1 MNLKIIGTG
10 SSGNCYLLY
19 NKEEVLLLECGVSF
33 KRIKEELNFDFSK
46 VVGCLVTHE
55 HGDHNKAIKEVLS
68 AGVKVFASK
77 GTLEA
82 SSVIEHHN
90 SNIILAKNLYQIGG
104 FKIIPFDIRHDV
116 KEPLGFLINHS
127 ECGTTLFLTDS
138 FYSPYRFNGLNNLII
153 EANFCED
160 IIDAK
165 LKFDR
170 KFLRDRVLKSHLSI
184 QKCIDLLNAND
195 LTAVNN
201 IVLIHLSDSN
211 SNETEFQKKVQEAT
225 GKNTIVARNG
235 LEILFN
241 KNPF

>member
-1 MNLKIIGTG
+1 MNLKVIGTG

-19 NKEEVLLLECGVSF
+19 NKEEVLLIECGVSF
-33 KRIKEELNFDFSK
+33 KKVKEGFNFDFSK
-46 VVGCLVTHE
+46 VMGCLVTHE
-55 HGDHNKAIKEVLS
+55 HGDHNKAIKEVLA
-68 AGVKVFASK
+68 AGIRVYASH

-82 SSVIEHHN
+82 SGVLEHHN
-90 SNIILAKNLYQIGG
+90 SHPIQSKKLYQIGS

-116 KEPLGFLINHS
+116 KEPLGFLINHP

-138 FYSPYRFNGLNNLII
+138 FYSPYKFSGLNNLII

-160 IIDAK
+160 IIDQK
-165 LKFDR
+165 LKFDK

-211 SNETEFQKKVQEAT
+211 SNEIEFQKKVQEAT

>member
-1 MNLKIIGTG
+1 MNLKVIGTG
-10 SSGNCYLLY
+10 SIGNCYLLKGH
-19 NKEEVLLLECGVSF
+19 NETLIIELGVNFKQVKKEL
-33 KRIKEELNFDFSK
+33 DFNLSN
-46 VVGCLVTHE
+46 VVGAIVSHCHL
-55 HGDHNKAIKEVLS
+55 DHAKGINEALANGIDVYSSL
-68 AGVKVFASK
+68 
-77 GTLEA
+77 GTLE
-82 SSVIEHHN
+82 SLDIKHHRAN
-90 SNIILAKNLYQIGG
+90 MIQAKKLYQIGG

-201 IVLIHLSDSN
+201 ILLIHLSDSN

>member
-1 MNLKIIGTG
+1 MNLKVIGTG

-55 HGDHNKAIKEVLS
+55 HGDHNKAIKEVLG
-68 AGVKVFASK
+68 AGVKIFASN

-82 SSVIEHHN
+82 SGVIEHHN
-90 SNIILAKNLYQIGG
+90 SCPIQSKKMYQIGS

-138 FYSPYRFNGLNNLII
+138 FYSPYKFSGLNNLII

-211 SNETEFQKKVQEAT
+211 SNEIEFQKKVQEAT

>member
-1 MNLKIIGTG
+1 MILRVISTG
-10 SSGNCYLLY
+10 SQGNCYILENDSEILI
-19 NKEEVLLLECGVSF
+19 LECGVN
-33 KRIKEELNFDFSK
+33 IKEIKRYLNFNTSK
-46 VVGCLVTHE
+46 VVGLLLTHS
-55 HGDHNKAIKEVLS
+55 HSDHSKSCTNVLELGIRIHALEETFKALNINN
-68 AGVKVFASK
+68 
-77 GTLEA
+77 
-82 SSVIEHHN
+82 HHN
-90 SNIILAKNLYQIGG
+90 SIAILPLKKFTLGG
-104 FKIIPFDIRHDV
+104 FSIIPFEVKHDV
-116 KEPLGFLINHS
+116 PIVNYLIEHNDTGVF
-127 ECGTTLFLTDS
+127 CFITDT

-211 SNETEFQKKVQEAT
+211 SNEIEFQKKVQEAT
-225 GKNTIVARNG
+225 GKNTIIARNG
-235 LEILFN
+235 LDILFN

>member
-1 MNLKIIGTG
+1 MNLKVIGTG

-19 NKEEVLLLECGVSF
+19 NKEEVLILECGVSF
-33 KRIKEELNFDFSK
+33 KKIKEELNFDFSK

-55 HGDHNKAIKEVLS
+55 HGDHNKAIKEVL
-68 AGVKVFASK
+68 ATGVKVFASN

-82 SSVIEHHN
+82 SNVIEHHN
-90 SNIILAKNLYQIGG
+90 SNIIHSKKLYQIGG

-116 KEPLGFLINHS
+116 KEPLGFLINHP
-127 ECGTTLFLTDS
+127 ECRTTLFLTDS

-211 SNETEFQKKVQEAT
+211 SNEIEFQKKVQEAT

>member
-19 NKEEVLLLECGVSF
+19 NKEEVLILECGVQF
-33 KRIKEELNFDFSK
+33 KKIKEALNFDFSK
-46 VVGCLVTHE
+46 VIGCLVTHE
-55 HGDHNKAIKEVLS
+55 HGDHNKAIKEVLA
-68 AGVKVFASK
+68 AGIKVFASH
-77 GTLEA
+77 GTLEG
-82 SSVIEHHN
+82 SNVSGHHN
-90 SNIILAKNLYQIGG
+90 SNIIKSKKLYQIGN

-116 KEPLGFLINHS
+116 KEPFGFLINHD

-138 FYSPYRFNGLNNLII
+138 FYSPYKFKGLNNLII

-165 LKFDR
+165 LKFDK

-195 LTAVNN
+195 LSAVNN

-211 SNETEFQKKVQEAT
+211 SNEVEFQQKVQSAT
-225 GKNTIVARNG
+225 GKKTIVAKNG
-235 LEILFN
+235 LDIIFN
-241 KNPF
+241 KTPF

>member
-90 SNIILAKNLYQIGG
+90 SNIIRAKKLYQIGG